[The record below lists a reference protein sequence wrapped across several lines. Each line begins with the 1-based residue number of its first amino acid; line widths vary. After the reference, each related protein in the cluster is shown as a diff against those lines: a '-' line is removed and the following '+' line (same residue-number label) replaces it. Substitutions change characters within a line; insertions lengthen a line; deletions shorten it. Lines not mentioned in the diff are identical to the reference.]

1 MFLKLE
7 EVHDFLKVIDL
18 YDDHTH
24 AIWATI
30 RTGGTS
36 NAYFILVFTL
46 DSLVVLDITAM
57 GKIAG
62 IARVYPATEIL
73 SAELKKKLLF
83 GYQFSFETA
92 DEGCHKLHVNKVMLG
107 AKWHAKEFQALL
119 SSTAYPY
126 FRFSK
131 E

>member
-7 EVHDFLKVIDL
+7 EVYDFLKENGL
-18 YDDHTH
+18 YDGHTH

-36 NAYFILVFTL
+36 NAYFILAFTL
-46 DSLVVLDITAM
+46 DKLVVLDITVM

-62 IARVYPATEIL
+62 IGRVYPAEEIL

-83 GYQFSFETA
+83 GYQFSFEAT
-92 DEGCHKLHVNKVMLG
+92 DGIHKLHVNKAMLG
-107 AKWHAKEFQALL
+107 TKWHAEEFQALL
-119 SSTAYPY
+119 SSTSYPY
-126 FRFSK
+126 FRAGK
-131 E
+131 ED

>member
-7 EVHDFLKVIDL
+7 EVHDFLKENSL

-24 AIWATI
+24 TIWATK

-36 NAYFILVFTL
+36 NAYFILAFTL
-46 DSLVVLDITAM
+46 DNLVVLDITAM

-62 IARVYPATEIL
+62 IGGIYPAEEIL

-83 GYQFSFETA
+83 GYQFCFETA
-92 DEGCHKLHVNKVMLG
+92 EGIHKLHVNKGILG
-107 AKWHAKEFQALL
+107 TKWHAEEFQALL
-119 SSTAYPY
+119 SSTDYPY

-131 E
+131 K

>member
-7 EVHDFLKVIDL
+7 EVHDFLKENGL

-30 RTGGTS
+30 RTGGTG
-36 NAYFILVFTL
+36 NAYFILAFTL
-46 DSLVVLDITAM
+46 DSLIVLDITAM

-62 IARVYPATEIL
+62 IGRIYPAAEIL
-73 SAELKKKLLF
+73 SAKLKKKLLF

-92 DEGCHKLHVNKVMLG
+92 EGHHKLHVNKAMLG
-107 AKWHAKEFQALL
+107 IKWHADEFQALL

>member
-7 EVHDFLKVIDL
+7 EVHDFLKENSL

-24 AIWATI
+24 AIWATK

-36 NAYFILVFTL
+36 NAYFILAFTL
-46 DSLVVLDITAM
+46 DNLVVLDITAM

-62 IARVYPATEIL
+62 IGRIYPAEEIL

-83 GYQFSFETA
+83 GYQFCFETA
-92 DEGCHKLHVNKVMLG
+92 EGIHKLHVNKGILG
-107 AKWHAKEFQALL
+107 TKWHAEEFQALL
-119 SSTAYPY
+119 STTAYSY